1 MASGEALG
9 AVAGLID
16 RSLVLRADTSIAAR
30 PLYQMLET
38 VRAYAALELG
48 AAGERDEV
56 MEAVARY
63 CLREAS
69 LAVEGMAG
77 PAQIEWLDRVHDEL
91 DCYRGALAWLIERAR
106 AAEASAIASGLMA
119 FWLMRGHLSEGLQ
132 WYQQTLQLP
141 SLSPADESRALL
153 GAAVMSYSR
162 KELERAEA
170 LATRAVA
177 VARRADDHAVVLIA
191 DNLLGHVDHAV
202 GRLESA
208 RDRFTRTIEMFRQL
222 AISWGTGNALGGMAG
237 VVLTTGDVDRAERLL
252 VEATAALQHTG
263 PWFLTPVMNLRAIA
277 AVRRGSPDE
286 AIALVRENLT
296 RIRELQDA
304 FAFVY
309 ALVALA
315 AAAALKGDDMWA
327 ARILGAGDAVT
338 DRTGAAVVDTS
349 VQEIREQTAQ
359 LVRARL
365 GLERGGRANAAG
377 RVTSID
383 SLIKDIDAVLAIRRR
398 A

>member
-1 MASGEALG
+1 
-9 AVAGLID
+9 
-16 RSLVLRADTSIAAR
+16 
-30 PLYQMLET
+30 
-38 VRAYAALELG
+38 
-48 AAGERDEV
+48 

-359 LVRARL
+359 QVRARL
-365 GLERGGRANAAG
+365 GLDRWGRANAAG

>member
-1 MASGEALG
+1 
-9 AVAGLID
+9 
-16 RSLVLRADTSIAAR
+16 
-30 PLYQMLET
+30 
-38 VRAYAALELG
+38 
-48 AAGERDEV
+48 
-56 MEAVARY
+56 
-63 CLREAS
+63 
-69 LAVEGMAG
+69 
-77 PAQIEWLDRVHDEL
+77 
-91 DCYRGALAWLIERAR
+91 
-106 AAEASAIASGLMA
+106 
-119 FWLMRGHLSEGLQ
+119 
-132 WYQQTLQLP
+132 
-141 SLSPADESRALL
+141 
-153 GAAVMSYSR
+153 MSYSR
-162 KELERAEA
+162 GELERAEA

-359 LVRARL
+359 QVRARL
-365 GLERGGRANAAG
+365 GLDRWGRANAAG